1 MSLDPNIKA
10 LMREAVLWERALAMD
25 KYTDQT
31 YAPAVELECFI
42 EPSGFAGGGN
52 TSLRRPDGTVVDP
65 QFDVHFD
72 ASDPNVELFSTDD
85 FFTVT
90 GESEETLRTQAA
102 RITNFYGPLGD
113 AWTRVVTL

>member
-10 LMREAVLWERALAMD
+10 LMRETVLWERAL
-25 KYTDQT
+25 TIDQ
-31 YAPAVELECFI
+31 YADQAYAAAVSIACFI

-52 TSLRRPDGTVVDP
+52 TSLRRSDGTVVDP

-72 ASDPNVELFSTDD
+72 ASDPNVLLFSVDD

-102 RITNFYGPLGD
+102 RITNFYGPNGD
-113 AWTRVVTL
+113 AWTKVVTL